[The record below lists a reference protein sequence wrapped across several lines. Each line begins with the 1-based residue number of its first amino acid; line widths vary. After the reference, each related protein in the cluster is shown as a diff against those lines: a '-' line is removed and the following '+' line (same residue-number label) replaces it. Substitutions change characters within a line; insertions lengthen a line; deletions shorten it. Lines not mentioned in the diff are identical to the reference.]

1 MDHQKLTDTLT
12 LSKMND
18 GFWLYDKTMNMN
30 LSMRAKTEQAA
41 FINAITYYQKRLTK
55 IEIEYKEISIKVENF
70 IDQFNN
76 DELLY

>member
-76 DELLY
+76 DELL